1 MGMLETSH
9 QQIVVSA
16 IERMVIQADIVMT
29 CMQIPRTSFT
39 YIAIYA
45 DEIAKGCY
53 TGQRK

>member
-29 CMQIPRTSFT
+29 CVQIPRTSFT

-45 DEIAKGCY
+45 DGIAKGCY